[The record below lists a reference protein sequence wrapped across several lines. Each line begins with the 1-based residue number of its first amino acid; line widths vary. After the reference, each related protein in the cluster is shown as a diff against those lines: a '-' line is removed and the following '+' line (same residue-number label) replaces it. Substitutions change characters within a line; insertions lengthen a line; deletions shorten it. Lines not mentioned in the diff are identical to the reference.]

1 MLWGIHLSRSLSDS
15 STVLVIVGIRPRT
28 SSGSISSHNSNLYD
42 SVESKVVDS
51 RYGNNTSRVL
61 DFLTLVPEDVHL
73 DLAVNAVQLRVILE
87 VGLIVALFSRL
98 PLSFSVL
105 ELNVVALDTRSIVSS
120 LLERDLQT
128 TLFRLNRGL
137 YWRNLRG
144 NSGSLDL
151 VRRIRE
157 STPSP
162 SVATS
167 NLIVDVLRSSKVL
180 LLVNGWLAV
189 RSRVKISSLSDEF
202 CPLSSGEV
210 AHRGST

>member
-1 MLWGIHLSRSLSDS
+1 LLWGIHLSRSLSDS

-28 SSGSISSHNSNLYD
+28 SSSSISSHNSNLDD
-42 SVESKVVDS
+42 SVESKVVGS
-51 RYGNNTSRVL
+51 RYGYNTSRVL

-128 TLFRLNRGL
+128 TLFRFNRGL

-151 VRRIRE
+151 VRRIGE

-167 NLIVDVLRSSKVL
+167 NLIVDVLRSS
-180 LLVNGWLAV
+180 
-189 RSRVKISSLSDEF
+189 
-202 CPLSSGEV
+202 
-210 AHRGST
+210 